1 MYLLFKFR
9 HVSLIVDTPE
19 NVLPIVQCG
28 VSQQAVVYSTKR
40 NFVTQK
46 YDSIMN
52 YQRNLTQ
59 CSKQKIEPSESDPL
73 LGAMNSS
80 QTSTSHESSTMR
92 TTLSDVQ
99 PTPTRCFTLL
109 LYTIP
114 WVVML
119 GLSTTV
125 YLILPTTMHPSEGK
139 SLFPLRIQ
147 MMRISIL

>member
-1 MYLLFKFR
+1 
-9 HVSLIVDTPE
+9 
-19 NVLPIVQCG
+19 
-28 VSQQAVVYSTKR
+28 
-40 NFVTQK
+40 
-46 YDSIMN
+46 MN

-92 TTLSDVQ
+92 TTLADVQ

-125 YLILPTTMHPSEGK
+125 YLILPTTMHSSEGK
-139 SLFPLRIQ
+139 NLFPLRIQ
-147 MMRISIL
+147 MMKIK